1 MLLILI
7 LYANIGWADTVQVTA
22 SDIDTEF
29 QESIQVPINI
39 SDVSGLGIISYDFTL
54 TFDENVLDCTGAQ
67 LSGTLS
73 QNFSPTVN
81 TATDGQVTIVAY
93 GTTPLSGSGVLLYLN
108 FNVVGS
114 AGSSTNLS
122 FSSFMFNEGIP
133 EANYDTPL
141 AVVNIIGAE
150 VSPIADFS
158 ADITSGNAP
167 LTVQFTDESTAG
179 TSPITNWQWDFDN
192 DGTLD
197 SSEENPIHT
206 YSSLGTYS
214 VKLQVTTAV
223 GTDDTVKIDYIT
235 VSESPEGVQI
245 TAPNMSVEADAN
257 IQIPINISD
266 VSGLGIISYD
276 FTLTFDENVLDC
288 TGAQL
293 SGTLSQNFSPTVNTA
308 TDGQV
313 TIVAYGTTPLS
324 GSGVL
329 LYLNFNV
336 VGSAGSSTNLS
347 FSSFM
352 FNEGIPEA
360 NYDTPL
366 NTVTIISF
374 PSYDINTDGLI
385 NILDIQIIAANYG
398 LTLPNYDLD
407 GSGTIDINDIKIL
420 INHFGENQ

>member
-1 MLLILI
+1 MQKISFSYLLLILI

-54 TFDENVLDCTGAQ
+54 TFDENVLNCTDAQ

-93 GTTPLSGSGVLLYLN
+93 GTTPLAGSGILLYLN
-108 FNVVGS
+108 F
-114 AGSSTNLS
+114 
-122 FSSFMFNEGIP
+122 
-133 EANYDTPL
+133 D
-141 AVVNIIGAE
+141 
-150 VSPIADFS
+150 
-158 ADITSGNAP
+158 
-167 LTVQFTDESTAG
+167 
-179 TSPITNWQWDFDN
+179 
-192 DGTLD
+192 
-197 SSEENPIHT
+197 
-206 YSSLGTYS
+206 
-214 VKLQVTTAV
+214 
-223 GTDDTVKIDYIT
+223 
-235 VSESPEGVQI
+235 
-245 TAPNMSVEADAN
+245 
-257 IQIPINISD
+257 
-266 VSGLGIISYD
+266 
-276 FTLTFDENVLDC
+276 
-288 TGAQL
+288 
-293 SGTLSQNFSPTVNTA
+293 
-308 TDGQV
+308 
-313 TIVAYGTTPLS
+313 
-324 GSGVL
+324 
-329 LYLNFNV
+329 V